1 MNNLRL
7 RDSSLFRLICFVLL
21 PVAVIILICNKG
33 SYYEAMI
40 CTFLINVL
48 LAASLNLVNGFSGM
62 FSMGHAAF
70 MAVGAYIS
78 AFLTLSPT
86 QKEAMLPG
94 LPAWLKAIDIPLPP
108 ALIVAGIAAAIVALL
123 IGVPVLRFK
132 GHYLSVATLGLIV
145 IVRAVLDNED
155 QITNGARGIT
165 GIAPLSTVPLMFV
178 VLIVSLFI
186 MYRLIRSRYGRNLIA
201 MRDDYVAAQSLG
213 INLTMQ
219 KISIFCISAFFAGVA
234 GALWGHNQTVI
245 SGQFFHYSMSF
256 KIVQTSIIGGMASL
270 SGAAL
275 GALFMTFVPELLV
288 PLESG
293 FTLFGIAIPSLYGL
307 SNIILAIFLILVIIF
322 RRQGLL
328 GTSEIL
334 LDSWFSKDT
343 YLCLFKKEEY
353 KKFAEAVKTALGKV
367 KKIGCCRKNKQG

>member
-1 MNNLRL
+1 MNTKRL
-7 RDSSLFRLICFVLL
+7 HECSLFRLAVFVLL
-21 PVAVIILICNKG
+21 PALIIILVCAQG
-33 SYYEAMI
+33 SYYKAMI

-86 QKEAMLPG
+86 QKAAMCPAM
-94 LPAWLKAIDIPLPP
+94 PAWLNSIDIPLPP

-123 IGVPVLRFK
+123 IGIPVLRFK

-155 QITNGARGIT
+155 QLTNGARGIT
-165 GIAPLSTVPLMFV
+165 GIQPLSTPLLLSI
-178 VLIVSLFI
+178 VLLISLFI

-201 MRDDYVAAQSLG
+201 MRDDDVAAQSLG
-213 INLTMQ
+213 INLTYQ

-234 GALWGHNQTVI
+234 GALWAHNQTVI
-245 SGQFFHYSMSF
+245 SGQFFHFNMSF
-256 KIVQTSIIGGMASL
+256 KIVQTSIIGGMSSL

-293 FTLFGIAIPSLYGL
+293 FNLFGIAVPSLYGL
-307 SNIILAIFLILVIIF
+307 SNIIMAVFLILVIIF

-328 GTSEIL
+328 GNSEIL

-343 YLCLFKKEEY
+343 YLSLFRKQEYKDLGIAAKNCVANIGKLFKR
-353 KKFAEAVKTALGKV
+353 KK
-367 KKIGCCRKNKQG
+367 